1 VKFCSKFE
9 GVLFRPLC
17 IRTKLYVVG
26 PKLSSMGGSDSPPPT
41 IIIEVDVEQDTGLQN
56 NLPKSSK
63 VKIELLGAIIGLA
76 LFIFGVFMWLNG
88 LYDEGFWLAII
99 GFFIIFLLPI
109 HWAAKKVFFEKIVNV
124 EIASNEV
131 DDRTQPEIK
140 KMHKSIFLTG
150 MVLLMFGGIFND
162 VLDHGYKMNEGFFVP
177 VCMGYFMVIFSGL
190 LVKNNNYFRRIMK
203 WGMKIFITIF
213 IPVMVIFFVL
223 DLLSIGPS
231 EYHFFL

>member
-1 VKFCSKFE
+1 
-9 GVLFRPLC
+9 
-17 IRTKLYVVG
+17 
-26 PKLSSMGGSDSPPPT
+26 MGGSDSPPPT

-88 LYDEGFWLAII
+88 LYEEGLWLAII

-109 HWAAKKVFFEKIVNV
+109 HWAAKKVFFEKIVDV
-124 EIASNEV
+124 GIASNEV

-140 KMHKSIFLTG
+140 KMHKSMFLTG
-150 MVLLMFGGIFND
+150 MVLLMGGGIFNS

-177 VCMGYFMVIFSGL
+177 VCMGYFMMIFSGL
-190 LVKNNNYFRRIMK
+190 LVRKNNDFRKIMV
-203 WGMKIFITIF
+203 WGVKIFSII
-213 IPVMVIFFVL
+213 MVIFL
-223 DLLSIGPS
+223 ALALI
-231 EYHFFL
+231 L